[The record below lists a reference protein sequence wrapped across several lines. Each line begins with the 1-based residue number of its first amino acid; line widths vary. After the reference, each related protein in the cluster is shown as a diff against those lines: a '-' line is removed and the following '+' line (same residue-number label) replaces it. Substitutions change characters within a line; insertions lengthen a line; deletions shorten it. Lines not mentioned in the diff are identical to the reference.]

1 MGDLAL
7 SLTVYAERHPIPRH
21 PCRSLQ
27 ELQAPLAWG
36 SFLWRSSNFQRDVEP
51 RGAMLE
57 VSFWYKADIAYSG

>member
-7 SLTVYAERHPIPRH
+7 SFAVYAERHPH
-21 PCRSLQ
+21 PPTPLPQ

-36 SFLWRSSNFQRDVEP
+36 SFFWRSSNFQREVEP

-57 VSFWYKADIAYSG
+57 VSFWHKADIAY